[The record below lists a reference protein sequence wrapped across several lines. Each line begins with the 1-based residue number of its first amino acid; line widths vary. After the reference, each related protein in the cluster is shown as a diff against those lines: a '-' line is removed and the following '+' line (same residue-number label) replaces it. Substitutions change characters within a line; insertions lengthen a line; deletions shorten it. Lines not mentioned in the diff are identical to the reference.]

1 MAKGFEIREADLRD
15 LADLA
20 VLFDGYRQFYNQ
32 AADLEGATSFL
43 KERFRQSESKIFIAV
58 TPEQSAVGFTQ
69 LYPLFSSV
77 RMRPVWILNDLYV
90 LREARGKGVGQ
101 HLIQAAESWGRS
113 VGAAALELSTAKDNL
128 TAKSVYDALG
138 WELDTTYDHY
148 SIRL

>member
-1 MAKGFEIREADLRD
+1 MAKGFEIREADSKD
-15 LADLA
+15 LAELA
-20 VLFDGYRQFYNQ
+20 VLFDGYRQFYKQ
-32 AADLEGATSFL
+32 ASDVEGATSFL
-43 KERFRQSESKIFIAV
+43 KERFHRNESKIFIAV
-58 TPEQSAVGFTQ
+58 TPEQTALGFTQ

-113 VGAAALELSTAKDNL
+113 VGVAALELSTAKDNL